1 MGYLVGPLQRA
12 KGLLDGAK
20 CKALENKVTKGAVLS
35 FSRWETEAEG
45 VSWSENDGAG
55 IQISIS
61 YQESQL
67 VLLHCPGSPPTRSC
81 SPPIYVRVSKSLRAQ
96 IGSYSF

>member
-1 MGYLVGPLQRA
+1 MGYLVRPLQRA

-45 VSWSENDGAG
+45 RSPGLKMME
-55 IQISIS
+55 
-61 YQESQL
+61 QESRFQF
-67 VLLHCPGSPPTRSC
+67 PTRSLSWC
-81 SPPIYVRVSKSLRAQ
+81 CYTALALPPPGLAVPQYM
-96 IGSYSF
+96 